1 MYAVPEL
8 CRTLKPPLS
17 EAKGRVSVA
26 QTPNTHFPAGKGEG
40 QSIVQR
46 ILRPV
51 LIAIPPSDELS
62 GAQRVARQRHYA
74 RQALK
79 HCAELRG
86 APQDGW
92 EQDANDVP
100 LPNAGFHW
108 SVAHKPLWAAAVI
121 SDKPVGIDLEHI
133 KPRREELFDDAG
145 KPEEWALLGERTWPA
160 FFRLWTAKEA
170 VLKAH
175 GIGMAGWDRC
185 SLAEEIDD
193 RHLRLLFAGRSAT
206 VEHHYH
212 QEHVAAVTT
221 GGASTEWNLI
231 T

>member
-1 MYAVPEL
+1 M
-8 CRTLKPPLS
+8 K
-17 EAKGRVSVA
+17 
-26 QTPNTHFPAGKGEG
+26 
-40 QSIVQR
+40 SIVQR
-46 ILRPV
+46 VLRPILV
-51 LIAIPPSDELS
+51 AIPPSDELT
-62 GAQRVARQRHYA
+62 GAERVARQRDYA

-79 HCAELRG
+79 YCATLCG

-108 SVAHKPLWAAAVI
+108 SSAHKPLWAAAVI
-121 SDKPVGIDLEHI
+121 ADQPVGIDIEHI

-145 KPEEWALLGERTWPA
+145 KPDEWALLGERTWPA

-185 SLAEEIDD
+185 SLAEAIDD
-193 RHLRLLFAGRSAT
+193 RHLRLPFDGQSIV
-206 VEHHYH
+206 VEHYYC
-212 QEHVAAVTT
+212 QNHVAAVTT
-221 GGASTEWNLI
+221 GGALTDWSLI
-231 T
+231 TQ